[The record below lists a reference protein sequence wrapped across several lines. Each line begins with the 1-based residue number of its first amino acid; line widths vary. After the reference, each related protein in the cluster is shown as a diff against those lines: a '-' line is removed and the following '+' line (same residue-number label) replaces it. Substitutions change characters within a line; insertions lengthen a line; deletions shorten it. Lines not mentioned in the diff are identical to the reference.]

1 MKALRMPRDLD
12 DQMYVLFWT
21 TDELLPGLS
30 IFVLG
35 VLINQKLACLLVAL
49 LLTKVFRRLK
59 EGNPDG
65 FLLHLGYWYGVVAE
79 RRAYSMPNAFIREF
93 VP

>member
-1 MKALRMPRDLD
+1 MKALRMPRNLD
-12 DQMYVLFWT
+12 DQLYVLFWSA
-21 TDELLPGLS
+21 DELVPGMT

-35 VLINQKLACLLVAL
+35 VLINQKLICLVLALVITRL
-49 LLTKVFRRLK
+49 FRRMK

-65 FLLHLGYWYGVVAE
+65 FLLHIGYWFGLINQ
-79 RRAYSMPNAFIREF
+79 RRAYSMPNALVREF

>member
-1 MKALRMPRDLD
+1 VKALRMPRDLD

-35 VLINQKLACLLVAL
+35 VLINQKLICLVAAL
-49 LLTKVFRRLK
+49 LMTKAFRRLK

-65 FLLHLGYWYGVVAE
+65 FLLHLGYWYGVIAD
-79 RRAYSMPNAFIREF
+79 RRAYTMPNAFIREF